1 MPVDVDRVIGWLN
14 KADQIFKTPL
24 VRMTV
29 FPLLSGLIPDDE
41 LSEKDL
47 QQVRD
52 HFADL
57 DKRGDRAKERAGRQ
71 L

>member
-14 KADQIFKTPL
+14 KADQVFKTPL

-29 FPLLSGLIPDDE
+29 FPLLAGLIPRDE
-41 LSEKDL
+41 LTEGQL
-47 QQVRD
+47 QQVKD

-57 DKRGDRAKERAGRQ
+57 DKRAERAKERASRS
-71 L
+71 